1 MPLSHVRPYT
11 HHNYAPLLESCPQ
24 DLLIYPSK
32 YLINYLF
39 N

>member
-1 MPLSHVRPYT
+1 MPLSHVRPYIYY
-11 HHNYAPLLESCPQ
+11 NYAFFLRSYSQ
-24 DLLIYPSK
+24 DLLIYSSK

>member
-1 MPLSHVRPYT
+1 MPLSHVRPCIYY
-11 HHNYAPLLESCPQ
+11 NYAPFLGSYPQ

-32 YLINYLF
+32 IF